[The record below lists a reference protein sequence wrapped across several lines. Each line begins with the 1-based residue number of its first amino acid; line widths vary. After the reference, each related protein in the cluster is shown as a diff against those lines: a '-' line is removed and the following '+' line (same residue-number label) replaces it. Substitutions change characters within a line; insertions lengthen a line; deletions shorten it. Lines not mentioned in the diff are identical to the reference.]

1 MLHPTEIENILDR
14 MVVLTDSREHDT
26 ERFRRRMDEFGA
38 WERCK
43 LDYGDYSA
51 KSQRDDGSEI
61 SLVGKVHIE
70 RKMGLSEIIN
80 NFCES
85 GKDSPA
91 VQEWNKEHPTDK
103 VRNRFEWELKRAQ
116 IAGAKIYLVI
126 ENASWEHIYGH
137 KYMSRMNEKAVIA
150 SFMAYMARYNLTV
163 LFVFDRLAGRFIKD
177 ILRYEM
183 REELKKYE

>member
-1 MLHPTEIENILDR
+1 MHPIEVENVLER
-14 MVVLTDSREHDT
+14 LVVLTDSREHDT
-26 ERFRRRMDEFGA
+26 EKFRRRMDEFGA

-43 LDYGDYSA
+43 LDFGDYSA
-51 KSQRDDGSEI
+51 KSFRDDGSEI
-61 SLVGKVHIE
+61 TLVGKVHVE
-70 RKMGLSEIIN
+70 RKMGLSEIIG
-80 NFCES
+80 NFTES

-91 VQEWNKEHPTDK
+91 VQEWNKNNPKNK

-116 IAGAKIYLVI
+116 LAGARIYLVV

-137 KYMSRMNEKAVIA
+137 KYQSRMNEKAVVA
-150 SFMAYMARYNLTV
+150 TFMAYMARYDLTI
-163 LFVFDRLAGRFIKD
+163 LFVNDRLAGHFIKD

>member
-1 MLHPTEIENILDR
+1 MHPAEIDNALDR
-14 MVVLTDSREHDT
+14 MITLVDSREHDT
-26 ERFRRRMDEFGA
+26 DNFRRRMDELGK
-38 WERCK
+38 WERQK

-51 KSQRDDGSEI
+51 ITSRDDGTVI

-70 RKMGLSEIIN
+70 RKMGLSEIIG
-80 NFCES
+80 NFTES

-91 VQEWNKEHPTDK
+91 VREWNAEHPEEK
-103 VRNRFEWELKRAQ
+103 LRNRFEWELKRAQ
-116 IAGAKIYLVI
+116 LAGARIYLIV

-150 SFMAYMARYNLTV
+150 TFMAYMARYNLTV
-163 LFVFDRLAGRFIKD
+163 LFVNDRLAGHFIRD

-183 REELKKYE
+183 REELKKHE

>member
-1 MLHPTEIENILDR
+1 MHPTEVENVLDR
-14 MVVLTDSREHDT
+14 LIVLTDSREHDT
-26 ERFRRRMDEFGA
+26 ENFRRRMDVFGA

-51 KSQRDDGSEI
+51 KSYRDDGTEVT
-61 SLVGKVHIE
+61 LVGKVHIE
-70 RKMGLSEIIN
+70 RKMGASEIIN

-91 VQEWNKEHPTDK
+91 VIQWNKEHPYEK
-103 VRNRFEWELKRAQ
+103 IRNRFEWELKRAQ
-116 IAGAKIYLVI
+116 LAGARIYLVI

-137 KYMSRMNEKAVIA
+137 KYQSRMNEKAVIA
-150 SFMAYMARYNLTV
+150 TFMAYMARYGLTV
-163 LFVFDRLAGRFIKD
+163 LFVNDRLAGQFIKD

>member
-1 MLHPTEIENILDR
+1 MHPTEIENALER

-26 ERFRRRMDEFGA
+26 ERFRRRMNEFGL
-38 WERCK
+38 WERSK

-51 KSQRDDGSEI
+51 KSFRDDGTEI

-70 RKMGLSEIIN
+70 RKMGLSEIIG
-80 NFCES
+80 NFTEN

-91 VQEWNKEHPTDK
+91 VVAWNAEHLTDK

-116 IAGAKIYLVI
+116 LAGAKIYLVI

-137 KYMSRMNEKAVIA
+137 KYQSKMNEKAVVA
-150 SFMAYMARYNLTV
+150 TFMAYMARYGLTV
-163 LFVFDRLAGRFIKD
+163 LFVNDRLAGSFIKD

-183 REELKKYE
+183 REELKHYD